1 MTTATAP
8 YLGWQ
13 TMSSRGQ
20 LSETFIIQ
28 DDDGDRS
35 YLWFDLIPEDETY
48 RVTAYETY
56 RQSDGNYETSWAWD
70 FGTIASPS
78 HARDYCSYILA
89 GWVARR
95 SFAHCPSVRHADE
108 LL

>member
-1 MTTATAP
+1 MTAATAP
-8 YLGWQ
+8 NLAWQ
-13 TMSSRGQ
+13 AESSRGQ
-20 LSETFIIQ
+20 FSETFIVK
-28 DDDGDRS
+28 DEDGDAS
-35 YLWFDLIPEDETY
+35 ELSFDLIPEGETY

-56 RQSDGNYETSWAWD
+56 RQSGGNYEVSWAWD
-70 FGTIASPS
+70 FGTITSRS

-89 GWVARR
+89 GWIVRR